1 MQKKE
6 KCFPTTD
13 SLTVLIFKHVVGKVL
28 DHLKRGITPFLEI

>member
-28 DHLKRGITPFLEI
+28 DHFKRVFHPS